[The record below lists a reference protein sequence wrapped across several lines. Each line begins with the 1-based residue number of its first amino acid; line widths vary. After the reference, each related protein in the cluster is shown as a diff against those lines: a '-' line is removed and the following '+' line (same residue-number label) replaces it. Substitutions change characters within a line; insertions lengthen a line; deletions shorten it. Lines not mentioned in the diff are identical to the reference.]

1 MRNAHATPI
10 AAAVV
15 DAQQPA
21 VARIDNNA
29 ARAQNICPPRMKT
42 DDLRA
47 FDAVVRNGSISEAAH
62 VLEVTQSAITRRIQS
77 LEEALGV
84 TLLDRSTKPPRPSAL
99 GLRVHQQTRAVLRE
113 IDALRGLVA
122 RDATPSGHL
131 RLGLTHSMGAIGLVD
146 VLARLRKAWPQVE
159 MQVST
164 DWSSRLVAK
173 VAAGELDAATVFM
186 PASTVFPDDVRAQ
199 RLAGTEVVV
208 VARKGSFAKPP
219 AKLRDVHEAGWVLN
233 PPGCGFR
240 AALERALAERGLPLR
255 LNLETFGSEL
265 QLGLVAAG
273 QGVGLVSRP
282 ALEASQHARQ
292 LEVLGLRDFRMAVD
306 LWLVGSVQLG
316 NLERPV
322 QQFGEAVAAG
332 HGVLAARQPRR

>member
-1 MRNAHATPI
+1 LRNAHATRI
-10 AAAVV
+10 GAALLVV
-15 DAQQPA
+15 QQA
-21 VARIDNNA
+21 GVTRIDNNA
-29 ARAQNICPPRMKT
+29 GRAQNICSPRMKT
-42 DDLRA
+42 EDLRA

-62 VLEVTQSAITRRIQS
+62 ALEVTQSAITRRIQS

-113 IDALRGLVA
+113 IDALGGLVT

-131 RLGLTHSMGAIGLVD
+131 RLGLTHSMGAIGLVE
-146 VLARLRKAWPQVE
+146 VLARLRKSYPQVE

-164 DWSSRLVAK
+164 DWSARLVAK
-173 VAAGELDAATVFM
+173 VAAGDLDAATVFM
-186 PASTVFPDDVRAQ
+186 PATAVFPDTVQAQ
-199 RLAGTEVVV
+199 RLASTEVVA
-208 VARKGSFAKPP
+208 VARRGSLAKAPT
-219 AKLRDVHEAGWVLN
+219 KLRDVYETGWVLN

-265 QLGLVAAG
+265 QLGLAAAG

-282 ALEASQHARQ
+282 ALEASQHAKQ
-292 LEVLGLRDFRMAVD
+292 LEVLALRDFRMAVD
-306 LWLVGSVQLG
+306 LWLVGSLQLG

-322 QQFGEAVAAG
+322 QQFGQEVAAG
-332 HGVLAARQPRR
+332 HGARPTRPARR